1 VIHTRIGPAPVTISA
16 ITLSIQGEEGRY
28 QSAFSHPVIDF
39 DWQQIA
45 FKTMN
50 SFTRFPKSLSSR
62 RFLPG
67 HANAPRSGEGTP
79 LPGVDP
85 MERRARRRP
94 WTNFRA
100 EQRASFGLRDHLGV
114 AGAALAL
121 ALMLSVALAPQ
132 PNVLDTS
139 DQAVSATM
147 VEVTSDMPA
156 PEATAI
162 IPS

>member
-1 VIHTRIGPAPVTISA
+1 MALKILQPSCTT
-16 ITLSIQGEEGRY
+16 
-28 QSAFSHPVIDF
+28 DF
-39 DWQQIA
+39 AWLHIA
-45 FKTMN
+45 FKTMK

-67 HANAPRSGEGTP
+67 HATVSRSGDSTP

-94 WTNFRA
+94 WTDFRA
-100 EQRASFGLRDHLGV
+100 AQRAQFGLRDHLGV

-139 DQAVSATM
+139 GQAVSATT
-147 VEVTSDMPA
+147 VEVANDAPA
-156 PEATAI
+156 LEAATI

>member
-1 VIHTRIGPAPVTISA
+1 M
-16 ITLSIQGEEGRY
+16 
-28 QSAFSHPVIDF
+28 
-39 DWQQIA
+39 
-45 FKTMN
+45 K

-100 EQRASFGLRDHLGV
+100 EQRAQFGLRDHLGL

-121 ALMLSVALAPQ
+121 ALMLSVALAPRA
-132 PNVLDTS
+132 NVLDTS
-139 DQAVSATM
+139 ANASTTDAVEVVEEVSAPSTL
-147 VEVTSDMPA
+147 
-156 PEATAI
+156 ATAVRL
-162 IPS
+162 

>member
-1 VIHTRIGPAPVTISA
+1 
-16 ITLSIQGEEGRY
+16 
-28 QSAFSHPVIDF
+28 
-39 DWQQIA
+39 
-45 FKTMN
+45 MN
-50 SFTRFPKSLSSR
+50 SFTRFPKSVSSR

-67 HANAPRSGEGTP
+67 HANAPRSGNGTP

-85 MERRARRRP
+85 VERRARRRP

-139 DQAVSATM
+139 VNADAATM
-147 VEVTSDMPA
+147 VEVANEAPA
-156 PEATAI
+156 PDATTIDATAVI
-162 IPS
+162 SS

>member
-1 VIHTRIGPAPVTISA
+1 
-16 ITLSIQGEEGRY
+16 
-28 QSAFSHPVIDF
+28 
-39 DWQQIA
+39 
-45 FKTMN
+45 MN

-67 HANAPRSGEGTP
+67 YATAPRSGESTP

-132 PNVLDTS
+132 PNVLDS
-139 DQAVSATM
+139 SATTATDA
-147 VEVTSDMPA
+147 VEIVDDA
-156 PEATAI
+156 PVSPIATEA